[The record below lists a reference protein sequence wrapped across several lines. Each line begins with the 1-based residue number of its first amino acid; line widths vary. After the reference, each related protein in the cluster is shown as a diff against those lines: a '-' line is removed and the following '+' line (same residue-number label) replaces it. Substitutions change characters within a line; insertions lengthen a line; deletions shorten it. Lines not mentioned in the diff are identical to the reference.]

1 MGNVG
6 DVDAREARSVTLP
19 AELRSVAKARHFVAD
34 VVSLWLDDP
43 SDVLLMTSELVANV
57 VRHAETQVAV
67 SVRRGPPV
75 RVEVHDG
82 VAATEAFRELIG
94 TGVEMPDPSS
104 PGGRGLALVRTLSTR
119 IGLDDDP
126 GGGKVVWFE
135 C

>member
-1 MGNVG
+1 MG
-6 DVDAREARSVTLP
+6 DVVEGTGARSVTLP
-19 AELRSVAKARHFVAD
+19 AELRSVAKARHFVAET
-34 VVSLWLDDP
+34 VSGWLDDP

-57 VRHAETQVAV
+57 VRHAETEVAV

-94 TGVEMPDPSS
+94 TGVAMPDPSS
-104 PGGRGLALVRTLSTR
+104 PGGRGLALVRALSSR

-126 GGGKVVWFE
+126 AGGKVVWFE

>member
-1 MGNVG
+1 MGG
-6 DVDAREARSVTLP
+6 VDGSGTRSVTLP
-19 AELRSVAKARHFVAD
+19 AELRSVATARHFVAEA
-34 VVSLWLDDP
+34 VSEWLDDP

-57 VRHAETQVAV
+57 VRHAETEVAV

-82 VAATEAFRELIG
+82 VAATDAFRELIG
-94 TGVEMPDPSS
+94 AGAAMPDPSS
-104 PGGRGLALVRTLSTR
+104 PGGRGLALVRQLSSR